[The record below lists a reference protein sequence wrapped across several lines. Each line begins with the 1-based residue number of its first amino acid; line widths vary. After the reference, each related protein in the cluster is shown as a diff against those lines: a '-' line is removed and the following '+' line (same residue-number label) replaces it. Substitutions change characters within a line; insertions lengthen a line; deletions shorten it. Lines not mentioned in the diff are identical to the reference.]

1 MDLQHIPIDQLKLAV
16 VNVRHGRKP
25 PAINDILP
33 SIRERG
39 ILQPLLVRPNGDGFE
54 IVAGRRRY
62 HAARQVADE
71 SPDDSPAIPCAI
83 MQPGDDAA
91 ALEASLLEN
100 VARADM
106 DPMAEYEAFAKLVKE
121 GRTVADIAAIFAV
134 TEQQVKQSL
143 ALANLLPTIRRLFK
157 DDRIDVITL
166 RHLTLATKAQQKE
179 WLALWKDADAH
190 VPIGHQLKRWLLGG
204 EQIACS
210 QALFDR
216 SLYTGPIVTDL
227 FGEDE
232 YFGDPEQFWTLQM
245 QAVAEKAEALKAN
258 GWIDVVVLERGAYF
272 AEWDHEKTPKKKG
285 GKVFVTV
292 GHRGDIS
299 FHEGWLTRNE
309 ARSREHAQQGKNDTD
324 TTDAPTKPEFTKAM
338 QRYCELHRHAL
349 VRADCLGH
357 PGIALR
363 LTVAHMI
370 AGSALW
376 SVRPDDQRAPKP
388 EIEASVMAGP
398 AQAAF
403 DAERKAVLA
412 LLGMDED
419 RAELVR
425 HNGDHYRT
433 ANVFASL
440 LDLTDEDV
448 LRVLT
453 FAMAETLQSG
463 SCLVEALGVHLGTTA
478 KGRWEAD
485 DVFLDLI
492 KDKTTINAVL
502 ADVAGKTVAEANA
515 GETGKTQKRI
525 IADVLRGENGRAKH
539 DDWTPNWLAFP
550 FSGYSDAPVETTS
563 IGRDWNRVASLF
575 AADA

>member
-1 MDLQHIPIDQLKLAV
+1 MDLQHIPIDLLKLAA

-25 PAINDILP
+25 PTIDDILP

-62 HAARQVADE
+62 HAAQQIADE
-71 SPDDSPAIPCAI
+71 NTDDPPSVPCAI

-91 ALEASLLEN
+91 AMEASLLEN

-106 DPMAEYEAFAKLVKE
+106 DPMAEYEAFARLVKE

-134 TEQQVKQSL
+134 TEQHVKRSL
-143 ALANLLPTIRRLFK
+143 ALANLLPGIRRLFK

-179 WLALWKDADAH
+179 WLALWKDEDGH

-232 YFGDPEQFWTLQM
+232 YFGDPDQFWTLQM
-245 QAVAEKAEALKAN
+245 QAVTEKAEALKAS
-258 GWIDVVVLERGAYF
+258 GWADVIVLERGAYF

-292 GHRGDIS
+292 GQRGDIT
-299 FHEGWLTRNE
+299 FYEGWLTRKE
-309 ARSREHAQQGKNDTD
+309 IRSRERAAQGEDGSGTA
-324 TTDAPTKPEFTKAM
+324 DAPTKPEITKAM
-338 QRYCELHRHAL
+338 QRYLELHRHAL
-349 VRADCLGH
+349 VRSDCLAQ

-376 SVRPDDQRAPKP
+376 TIRPDDQRAPKP

-398 AQAAF
+398 AQVAF

-425 HNGDHYRT
+425 HNADDYP
-433 ANVFASL
+433 AAVVFAKL
-440 LDLTDEDV
+440 LDLPDDDV

-463 SCLVEALGVHLGTTA
+463 SCLVEALGALLGTNA
-478 KGRWEAD
+478 KDRWQAD

-492 KDKTTINAVL
+492 KDKKTINAVL

-525 IADVLRGENGRAKH
+525 IADVLRGENGRAKRG
-539 DDWTPNWLAFP
+539 DWTPNWLAFP
-550 FSGYSDAPVETTS
+550 FSRHTDVPVETTS
-563 IGRDWNRVASLF
+563 IGRDWSRVVSLF
-575 AADA
+575 APKA

>member
-1 MDLQHIPIDQLKLAV
+1 MDLQHIPIDQLKLAA

-25 PAINDILP
+25 PAIDDILP

-62 HAARQVADE
+62 HAAQKIADD
-71 SPDDSPAIPCAI
+71 SPDDTPVLPCAI
-83 MQPGDDAA
+83 MQPDDDAA

-106 DPMAEYEAFAKLVKE
+106 DPMAEYEAFARLVKK
-121 GRTVADIAAIFAV
+121 GRTVADIAAIFAI
-134 TEQQVKQSL
+134 TEQHVKRSL
-143 ALANLLPTIRRLFK
+143 ALANLLPAIRRLFK

-166 RHLTLATKAQQKE
+166 RHLTLATKAQQTE
-179 WLALWKDADAH
+179 WMALWKDAEAP
-190 VPIGHQLKRWLLGG
+190 VPTGHQLKRWLLGG
-204 EQIACS
+204 EQIGCA

-216 SLYTGPIVTDL
+216 ALYTGAIVTDL
-227 FGEDE
+227 FREEE
-232 YFGDPEQFWTLQM
+232 YFGDPDQFWTLQM
-245 QAVAEKAEALKAN
+245 QAVTEKADALKAS
-258 GWIDVVVLERGAYF
+258 GWTDVIALERGAYF

-292 GHRGDIS
+292 GHRGDVT
-299 FHEGWLTRNE
+299 FHEGWLTHKE
-309 ARSREHAQQGKNDTD
+309 ARSRECAAKGENGAGSS
-324 TTDAPTKPEFTKAM
+324 DAPAKPEITKAM
-338 QRYCELHRHAL
+338 QRYLELHRHAL
-349 VRADCLGH
+349 VRADLLAQ

-376 SVRPDDQRAPKP
+376 SIRPDDQRAPKP
-388 EIEASVMAGP
+388 EIEASVMASP

-403 DAERKAVLA
+403 DAERKAILA

-425 HNGDHYRT
+425 HNGDDYRT
-433 ANVFASL
+433 ASVFARL
-440 LDLTDEDV
+440 LDLSDDDV
-448 LRVLT
+448 LRILT
-453 FAMAETLQSG
+453 VAMAETLQSG
-463 SCLVEALGVHLGTTA
+463 SCLVEALGVHFGTTA

-525 IADVLRGENGRAKH
+525 IADVLRGENGRAKR

-550 FSGYSDAPVETTS
+550 FSGHTDVPVETTS
-563 IGRDWNRVASLF
+563 IGCDWGRVASLF
-575 AADA
+575 APDA

>member
-1 MDLQHIPIDQLKLAV
+1 MDLQHIPIDQLKLSA

-25 PAINDILP
+25 PAIDDILP

-62 HAARQVADE
+62 HAARRVADE
-71 SPDDSPAIPCAI
+71 RTDGPPALPCAI

-106 DPMAEYEAFAKLVKE
+106 DPMAEYEAFARLVKE

-134 TEQQVKQSL
+134 TGQQVKQSL
-143 ALANLLPTIRRLFK
+143 ALANLLPAIRRLFK

-204 EQIACS
+204 EQIACA

-245 QAVAEKAEALKAN
+245 QAVTEKAEALKAS
-258 GWIDVVVLERGAYF
+258 GWVDVIVLERGSYF
-272 AEWDHEKTPKKKG
+272 AEWDHEKTPKTKG
-285 GKVFVTV
+285 GKVFVTI
-292 GHRGDIS
+292 GHRGDIT
-299 FHEGWLTRNE
+299 FHEGWLTRKE
-309 ARSREHAQQGKNDTD
+309 ARSREPVAQGEDGLGTA
-324 TTDAPTKPEFTKAM
+324 DAPAKREITKAM

-349 VRADCLGH
+349 VRAGCLGH

-388 EIEASVMAGP
+388 DIEASVMAGP

-403 DAERKAVLA
+403 DAERKVVLA

-425 HNGDHYRT
+425 HNGDDHRT
-433 ANVFASL
+433 ASVFARL
-440 LDLTDEDV
+440 LDLSDDDV
-448 LRVLT
+448 LRILT
-453 FAMAETLQSG
+453 FAMVETLQSG
-463 SCLVEALGVHLGTTA
+463 SCLVEALGVHLGTNA
-478 KGRWEAD
+478 EGRWEAD
-485 DVFLDLI
+485 DIFLDLI
-492 KDKTTINAVL
+492 KDKATINAVL
-502 ADVAGKTVAEANA
+502 ADVAGEAVAEANA

-525 IADVLRGENGRAKH
+525 IADVLRGENGRTKR

-550 FSGYSDAPVETTS
+550 FSGHTDAPVETTR

-575 AADA
+575 TSKA

>member
-1 MDLQHIPIDQLKLAV
+1 MDLQHIPIDQLKLAA

-25 PAINDILP
+25 PAIDDILP

-62 HAARQVADE
+62 HAAQKIAE
-71 SPDDSPAIPCAI
+71 EGTDDSPVLPCAI
-83 MQPGDDAA
+83 MQTGDDAA

-106 DPMAEYEAFAKLVKE
+106 DPMAEYEAFARLVKE
-121 GRTVADIAAIFAV
+121 GRTVTDIAAIFAV
-134 TEQQVKQSL
+134 TEQQVKRSF
-143 ALANLLPTIRRLFK
+143 ALANLLPAIRRLFK

-204 EQIACS
+204 EQIACA

-227 FGEDE
+227 FGEEE
-232 YFGDPEQFWTLQM
+232 YFGDPDQFWTLQM
-245 QAVAEKAEALKAN
+245 QSVTEKAEALKAS
-258 GWIDVVVLERGAYF
+258 GWADVIVLERGSYF

-285 GKVFVTV
+285 GKVFATI
-292 GHRGDIS
+292 GHRGDIT
-299 FHEGWLTRNE
+299 FHEGWLTRKE
-309 ARSREHAQQGKNDTD
+309 ARSRERAAQGGDGTVAV
-324 TTDAPTKPEFTKAM
+324 DAPAKPEITKAM
-338 QRYCELHRHAL
+338 QRYCELHRHTL
-349 VRADCLGH
+349 VRADLLGH

-376 SVRPDDQRAPKP
+376 TLRPDDQRAPKP

-398 AQAAF
+398 AQVAF

-419 RAELVR
+419 RAKLVR
-425 HNGDHYRT
+425 HNGDDYP
-433 ANVFASL
+433 AAVAFASL
-440 LDLTDEDV
+440 LDLTDADV

-453 FAMAETLQSG
+453 FAMVETLQSG
-463 SCLVEALGVHLGTTA
+463 SCLVEALGVLLGTNA
-478 KGRWEAD
+478 KDRWQAD

-525 IADVLRGENGRAKH
+525 IADVLRGENGRAKV

-550 FSGYSDAPVETTS
+550 FSGHTDVPVETTS
-563 IGRDWNRVASLF
+563 IGRDWSRVASLF
-575 AADA
+575 TSKA